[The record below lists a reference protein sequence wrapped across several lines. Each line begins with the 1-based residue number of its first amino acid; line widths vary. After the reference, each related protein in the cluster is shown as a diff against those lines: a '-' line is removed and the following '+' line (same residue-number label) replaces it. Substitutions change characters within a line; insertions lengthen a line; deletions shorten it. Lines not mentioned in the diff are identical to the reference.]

1 MNLRDSHVQKG
12 LAGIVL
18 VIALVWLIFLSEY
31 LPICYKV
38 DSKKLGEVQTELQ
51 QVAAELQRLRAAA
64 ANLPRLE
71 RELAEMQQR
80 WEALSGLLP
89 VESEMAAL
97 LGEVTTAGMRAGVQ
111 FTHFEPQPP
120 QQFNLFT
127 QHPVRVAVTGGYHQ
141 VGVFF
146 DNLCNLSRLVDI
158 SDITFLELSEDEEGT
173 VQARA
178 TISAYTFSAQPLPP
192 GGGQQA
198 ANQEKKVK

>member
-38 DSKKLGEVQTELQ
+38 DSRKLVDAQTQLQ
-51 QVAAELQRLRAAA
+51 QVAGELQRLRAAA

-71 RELAEMQQR
+71 QEIAEMQKK
-80 WEALSGLLP
+80 WDALSGLLP
-89 VESEMAAL
+89 EETEMASL
-97 LGEVTTAGMRAGVQ
+97 LGEVTTAGMKAGVQ

-120 QQFNLFT
+120 KQYELFM
-127 QHPVRVAVTGGYHQ
+127 QHPVRLAVTGGYHQ
-141 VGVFF
+141 VGAFF

-158 SDITFLELSEDEEGT
+158 SDLTFLELSEGEEGT
-173 VQARA
+173 VEARA
-178 TISAYTFSAQPLPP
+178 TISAYTFSKQPLTPAE
-192 GGGQQA
+192 GQQA
-198 ANQEKKVK
+198 ANTKQKGK

>member
-1 MNLRDSHVQKG
+1 MNLRDPHVQKG
-12 LAGIVL
+12 LAGIIL

-38 DSKKLGEVQTELQ
+38 DAKRLGEVQTELQ

-71 RELAEMQQR
+71 RELADMQQR

-89 VESEMAAL
+89 LESEMAAL
-97 LGEVTTAGMRAGVQ
+97 LSEVTTAGMRAGVQ

-120 QQFNLFT
+120 EQMDLF
-127 QHPVRVAVTGGYHQ
+127 QEHPVRLAVTGGYHQ

-146 DNLCNLSRLVDI
+146 DNLCNLSRIVDI
-158 SDITFLELSEDEEGT
+158 SDITFLELSETEEGT
-173 VQARA
+173 VEARA
-178 TISAYTFSAQPLPP
+178 TVSAYTFSVQPLVPAE
-192 GGGQQA
+192 GTEA
-198 ANQEKKVK
+198 ANQKKQEK

>member
-18 VIALVWLIFLSEY
+18 VIALIWLVFLSEY

-38 DSKKLGEVQTELQ
+38 DSKKLEEVQTDLQ

-71 RELAEMQQR
+71 RELAEMRQR

-89 VESEMAAL
+89 EESEMAAL
-97 LGEVTTAGMRAGVQ
+97 LGEVTTAGMRAGIQ
-111 FTHFEPQPP
+111 FTHFEPQPT
-120 QQFNLFT
+120 QQFDLFT
-127 QHPVRVAVTGGYHQ
+127 QHPVRLAVRGGYHQ
-141 VGVFF
+141 VGAFF

-158 SDITFLELSEDEEGT
+158 SDITFLELTEAEQGT
-173 VQARA
+173 VEARA
-178 TISAYTFSAQPLPP
+178 TISAYTFSTQPLAPA
-192 GGGQQA
+192 GDQQA
-198 ANQEKKVK
+198 ANQKQQGK

>member
-18 VIALVWLIFLSEY
+18 VIALIWLIFLSEY

-38 DSKKLGEVQTELQ
+38 DSKKLDEVQTDLQ

-71 RELAEMQQR
+71 RDLAEMQER

-89 VESEMAAL
+89 EESEMAAL
-97 LGEVTTAGMRAGVQ
+97 LGEVTTAGMRAGIQ

-120 QQFNLFT
+120 QQFDLFI
-127 QHPVRVAVTGGYHQ
+127 QHPVRLAVQGGYHQ
-141 VGVFF
+141 VGAFF

-158 SDITFLELSEDEEGT
+158 SDITFLELTETEQGT
-173 VQARA
+173 VEARA
-178 TISAYTFSAQPLPP
+178 TISAYTFSTQPLAP
-192 GGGQQA
+192 GGAEQA
-198 ANQEKKVK
+198 ANQKQQGK